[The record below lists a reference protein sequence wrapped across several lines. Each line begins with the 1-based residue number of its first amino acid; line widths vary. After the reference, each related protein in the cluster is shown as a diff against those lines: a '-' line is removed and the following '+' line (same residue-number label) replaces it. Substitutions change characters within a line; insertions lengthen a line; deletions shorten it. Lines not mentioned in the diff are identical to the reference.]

1 MEEGK
6 EGDIRVPLVS
16 SLFCLCL
23 TTGGIFLV
31 LYVFYPNLSQPWYPI
46 AALTL
51 IGSPWLFWFLV
62 YIYTCIKCCCHG
74 HPVDNAQNSRCH
86 TGSSRP
92 RNDSTVNSSRNGDS
106 GNGSK
111 SQQGGIDSSV
121 TSSKECEMPLT
132 YSV

>member
-1 MEEGK
+1 MEEEK

-31 LYVFYPNLSQPWYPI
+31 LYTYFPNISKPWYPI

-62 YIYTCIKCCCHG
+62 YIYSCIKCCCYANR
-74 HPVDNAQNSRCH
+74 VDNAQISRRYH
-86 TGSSRP
+86 GSSQP
-92 RNDSTVNSSRNGDS
+92 RNDSRANSSRNGDY
-106 GNGSK
+106 GNGDK
-111 SQQGGIDSSV
+111 SQQGGRESSV
-121 TSSKECEMPLT
+121 TSSKECETPLT